1 MSILSAK
8 YLYDEDGVTKTHVQL
23 KLGSDRYEHVPVSAG
38 NSRYAE
44 IMRQVEAGELTIQEA
59 N

>member
-23 KLGSDRYEHVPVSAG
+23 NLGSNKYEHVPIDPA

-44 IMRQVEAGELTIQEA
+44 IMRQVEAGELTIIEA
-59 N
+59 E